1 MSKIKQFMTVFGLL
15 ALITSCGEDEGTG
28 QEPHFDAA
36 PQEMLAEFAR
46 CLTEQGVV
54 MYGSSK
60 CPACRAQRKIFGE
73 SFQYI
78 QDVECDPHALNTQV
92 DRCLDKKIRK
102 VPTWIIERDGKE
114 YGRLESYQIL
124 EDIGEFAGCDIQ
136 PR

>member
-1 MSKIKQFMTVFGLL
+1 MMSKIKQFVSVLGLL
-15 ALITSCGEDEGTG
+15 ALITSCGDGDGAG
-28 QEPHFDAA
+28 QESRFGAS
-36 PQEMLAEFAR
+36 PQDMLAEFAR

-78 QDVECDPHALNTQV
+78 QEVECDPHAVKTQV
-92 DRCLDKKIRK
+92 DRCLAKKIKK

-114 YGRLESYQIL
+114 YGRLESYQLL
-124 EDIGEFAGCDIQ
+124 EDISEFAGCDI
-136 PR
+136 